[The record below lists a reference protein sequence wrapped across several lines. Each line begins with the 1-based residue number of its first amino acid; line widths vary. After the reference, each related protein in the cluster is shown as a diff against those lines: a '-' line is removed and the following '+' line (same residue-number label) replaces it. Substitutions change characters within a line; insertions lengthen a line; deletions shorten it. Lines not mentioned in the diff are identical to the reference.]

1 MQSFLWPFLQNSMGK
16 KRGRSW
22 QQLLLLTQSFVV
34 CLKKNGVEVHH
45 NKKWEKRLNNFYISR
60 HVEKWPKNL
69 RFLIS
74 LDFLITMKKGPLQ
87 WKWGL
92 LSKSDTKLIDQVVY
106 WFPFLCLTHE
116 LDLLYCPCVPH
127 FCVSVWEFPANFSE
141 KMYFLKEH
149 QQPSDSQQ
157 MMNTL

>member
-1 MQSFLWPFLQNSMGK
+1 MCKNAKFSMTIFTELNGLK
-16 KRGRSW
+16 KG
-22 QQLLLLTQSFVV
+22 QKLAAANPIFC
-34 CLKKNGVEVHH
+34 CLFEKNGVEVHH

-149 QQPSDSQQ
+149 QQLSDSQQ